1 MDYSV
6 ARKIYTVTHYMI
18 PNRVAEYGIS
28 NSACCQQMMKTFCYK
43 RW

>member
-43 RW
+43 R